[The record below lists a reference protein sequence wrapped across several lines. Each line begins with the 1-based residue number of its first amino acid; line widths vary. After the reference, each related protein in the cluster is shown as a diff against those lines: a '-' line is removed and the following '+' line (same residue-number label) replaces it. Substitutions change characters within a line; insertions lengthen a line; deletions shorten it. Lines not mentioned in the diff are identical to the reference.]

1 MFYKIFDHYSFK
13 VSKSRETKK
22 DKGIYTD
29 WRWLQRHG
37 KDHGMDPGMALG
49 IEKGH

>member
-1 MFYKIFDHYSFK
+1 MFYKIFDHYSSK
-13 VSKSRETKK
+13 VSKSREAKK
-22 DKGIYTD
+22 DKGTYTD

-37 KDHGMDPGMALG
+37 KDPGMALG